1 MKKIRAVV
9 IDDEFYNRGLIS
21 KLVVKTHAGF
31 DIVAT
36 AEDIEEGYELIN
48 SVQPDLVFLD
58 IKMPGGSGFDL
69 LRKFE
74 NPSFEVVF
82 VTGFDEYAI
91 QAFDFNALD
100 YILKPIDTVKLE
112 KTLNKVYHRIYN
124 QLSITDNLKEI
135 TKLYHVNSAELSKI
149 PIHVKDKVVLLTIN
163 DIISIQ
169 SEDGYTA
176 FTDVHSNKCLSA
188 KSLSDFEFIFD
199 AIPHF
204 VRLHKS
210 IYVNSNHMK
219 HYSKGQICIITL
231 TDNSTFEVSRR
242 KKTEILAFLDT
253 KLANNFM
260 K

>member
-9 IDDEFYNRGLIS
+9 IDDEFYNRELIS

-31 DIVAT
+31 EVVGT
-36 AEDIEEGYELIN
+36 AEDIEDGYEVIN
-48 SVQPDLVFLD
+48 TTQPDLVFLD

-100 YILKPIDTVKLE
+100 YILKPIDSIKLE
-112 KTLNKVYHRIYN
+112 KTLNRVYHRIFN
-124 QLSITDNLKEI
+124 QLSIADNLNEI
-135 TKLYHVNSAELSKI
+135 TKLYHINSSELSKI
-149 PIHVKDKVVLLTIN
+149 PIHVKDMVVLLTIN
-163 DIISIQ
+163 EIISIQ
-169 SEDGYTA
+169 SENGYTS
-176 FTDVHSNKCLSA
+176 FTDIHSNTYLSA
-188 KSLSDFEFIFD
+188 KCLSDFEFIFD
-199 AIPHF
+199 PIPYF

-210 IYVNSNHMK
+210 TYINTNYIK
-219 HYSKGQICIITL
+219 HYTKGQICIVTL

-242 KKTEILAFLDT
+242 KKTEILTFLD
-253 KLANNFM
+253 KI
-260 K
+260 

>member
-1 MKKIRAVV
+1 MEKIRAVV
-9 IDDEFYNRGLIS
+9 IDDEYYNRGLIS

-31 DIVAT
+31 EIIGT

-48 SVQPDLVFLD
+48 STQPDLVFLD

-74 NPSFEVVF
+74 NPTFEVVF

-100 YILKPIDTVKLE
+100 YVLKPIDSIKLE

-124 QLSITDNLKEI
+124 RLSITDHLKEI
-135 TKLYHVNSAELSKI
+135 TKLYNINSSELSKI
-149 PIHVKDKVVLLTIN
+149 PIHVKDKVILLTIN
-163 DIISIQ
+163 EITSIQ
-169 SEDGYTA
+169 SGDGYTT
-176 FTDVHSNKCLSA
+176 FSDVHSNKYLSA
-188 KSLSDFEFIFD
+188 KGLSDFEFIFD
-199 AIPHF
+199 VIPYF

-210 IYVNSNHMK
+210 TYINTTYIK
-219 HYSKGQICIITL
+219 HYTKGQICIVTL

-242 KKTEILAFLDT
+242 KKTEILAFLD
-253 KLANNFM
+253 KI
-260 K
+260 